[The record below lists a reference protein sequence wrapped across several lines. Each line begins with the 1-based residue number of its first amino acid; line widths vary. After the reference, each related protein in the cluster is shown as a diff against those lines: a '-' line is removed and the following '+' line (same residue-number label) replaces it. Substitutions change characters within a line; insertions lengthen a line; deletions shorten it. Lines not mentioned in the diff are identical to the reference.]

1 MDQLLDFFRQMS
13 PLQIVMLAGG
23 VIIGWPVLRDA
34 LFKSSPVVDVEEEEE
49 EEEEDEDILDI
60 DSMSDNEVMETYWF
74 LLYQACSNIE
84 DEQAKEEVRNKMVD
98 ISKHIF

>member
-34 LFKSSPVVDVEEEEE
+34 LFKSSPVVDVEEEE
-49 EEEEDEDILDI
+49 DEDILDI
-60 DSMSDNEVMETYWF
+60 DSMSDSEVMETYWF
-74 LLYQACSNIE
+74 LLYCSNPIIP
-84 DEQAKEEVRNKMVD
+84 KKNH
-98 ISKHIF
+98 KHFEP

>member
-49 EEEEDEDILDI
+49 EDEDILDI
-60 DSMSDNEVMETYWF
+60 DSLSDNEVMETYWF

>member
-34 LFKSSPVVDVEEEEE
+34 LFKSSPVVDV

>member
-34 LFKSSPVVDVEEEEE
+34 LFKSSPVVDV

-98 ISKHIF
+98 ISKQIF

>member
-34 LFKSSPVVDVEEEEE
+34 LFKSSPVVDVEEEE
-49 EEEEDEDILDI
+49 DEDILDI
-60 DSMSDNEVMETYWF
+60 DSLSDNEVMETYWF

-98 ISKHIF
+98 ISKQIF

>member
-34 LFKSSPVVDVEEEEE
+34 LFKSSPVVDVEEEE
-49 EEEEDEDILDI
+49 DEDILDI
-60 DSMSDNEVMETYWF
+60 DSMSDSEVMETYWF

>member
-34 LFKSSPVVDVEEEEE
+34 LFKSSPVVDVEEEE
-49 EEEEDEDILDI
+49 DEDILDI
-60 DSMSDNEVMETYWF
+60 DSLSDNEVMETYWF

>member
-23 VIIGWPVLRDA
+23 VIIGWPVLRDN
-34 LFKSSPVVDVEEEEE
+34 LFKSAPVVVDVDDDDD
-49 EEEEDEDILDI
+49 DEDILDI

>member
-49 EEEEDEDILDI
+49 EEDEDILDI
-60 DSMSDNEVMETYWF
+60 DSLSDNEVMETYWF

-98 ISKHIF
+98 ISKQIF

>member
-23 VIIGWPVLRDA
+23 VIIGWPVVRDN
-34 LFKSSPVVDVEEEEE
+34 LFKSAPAVVDVDDDD
-49 EEEEDEDILDI
+49 DEDILDI